1 MLRGHVNVRQASRI
15 DVSIP
20 LGTRISGIA
29 VTFPVPVPTNG
40 RSGLTMPLPAHS
52 LPGSLVSLSDEEV
65 VRRVLAGETELFE
78 LLMRRHNQRLYR
90 TVRALVQDADAAEEA
105 LQRAYVAAWRGLAQ
119 FAGRA
124 SFITWMTRIALR
136 SAGELARRER
146 RAFEIAED
154 SSSAAPGALE
164 VEPADA
170 PMSRKE
176 LAAVLER
183 AIDALPSSQR
193 IVVVLR
199 LVDGLSTAEVAEAV
213 GVTEEA
219 VKVRLHRA
227 RERLKED
234 LILTAEREG
243 LFARTWAFDGERC
256 DRIVKRV
263 FQSIRADRAD
273 DEDVLAHDSAPR
285 D

>member
-1 MLRGHVNVRQASRI
+1 
-15 DVSIP
+15 
-20 LGTRISGIA
+20 
-29 VTFPVPVPTNG
+29 
-40 RSGLTMPLPAHS
+40 
-52 LPGSLVSLSDEEV
+52 
-65 VRRVLAGETELFE
+65 
-78 LLMRRHNQRLYR
+78 
-90 TVRALVQDADAAEEA
+90 VRALVQDADAAEEA
-105 LQRAYVAAWRGLAQ
+105 LQRAYVAAWRGLSQ

-263 FQSIRADRAD
+263 FQSIRALTSADRAD